1 MMLKGKKA
9 LVTGASRGIGRAIA
23 IKFAENGATVGINYF
38 KSEEKAKEVL
48 DIVNEHSNGIL
59 LRGDVGSYKEAKKV
73 VEDFIKF
80 AGGIDVLVN
89 NAGIVGKYTS
99 LDTITIED
107 WQKVIEVNLTGVFYC
122 CKAALPYLIK
132 AKGCII
138 NMSSIAGKE
147 GGSIGAHYAASKAG
161 VIGIT
166 FSLAKEL
173 AKYGIRVNAIA
184 PGPVDTGLL
193 SEEIKEKLKEFSP
206 LKRIAK
212 PEEIAHAVKFLI
224 ENEYVTGEVVDVNGG
239 RYMD

>member
-1 MMLKGKKA
+1 MTVGV
-9 LVTGASRGIGRAIA
+9 VTGGNRGIGKAIA
-23 IKFAENGATVGINYF
+23 LMLAKNGY
-38 KSEEKAKEVL
+38 
-48 DIVNEHSNGIL
+48 
-59 LRGDVGSYKEAKKV
+59 DVVFTYRSGEKEAMETAEQLSQNGNAEFHKMDVTNWEEVKKTF
-73 VEDFIKF
+73 DNIGNKY
-80 AGGIDVLVN
+80 GGIDVLVN